1 MMFSIL
7 VCVCF
12 NVCVSLPVL
21 SLGVVVALGGTDVGV
36 GVKGQGHETTPTS
49 VTSALTAGGGSRRR
63 GGGGWWG
70 AVGLAARTTLD
81 HLPGPLRK
89 SAGHTHV
96 VFFTDTPHGE

>member
-12 NVCVSLPVL
+12 NVCVPVL

-36 GVKGQGHETTPTS
+36 GVNGEGHETTPTS
-49 VTSALTAGGGSRRR
+49 VTSALTAGGG
-63 GGGGWWG
+63 WWG
-70 AVGLAARTTLD
+70 AVGSAVRTTLD